1 MWKLKRDKI
10 LSKKKK
16 KEVHK
21 VLEVKQVC
29 FATVYVELFFFFYF
43 LQKLIGMPF
52 NLRMT
57 WFVLEIRVTKYG
69 I

>member
-29 FATVYVELFFFFYF
+29 FATVYVELFFFFLF
-43 LQKLIGMPF
+43 PTKTDRHAIQPQNDLIC
-52 NLRMT
+52 T
-57 WFVLEIRVTKYG
+57 
-69 I
+69 